1 MLDRKQILYLKLI
14 LHKELS
20 RTSFMITFITFM
32 ISLVFPTPPLML
44 MTQGKYFHE
53 KSRYSVS
60 RPIVTI
66 LSPSVKGKL

>member
-32 ISLVFPTPPLML
+32 ISLVFPTSPLML
-44 MTQGKYFHE
+44 MTQGKYFHQALMQFFKKQE
-53 KSRYSVS
+53 GQRF
-60 RPIVTI
+60 
-66 LSPSVKGKL
+66 L